1 MFYSKFLISL
11 VFLMFLASGPVHA
24 ELCAPFKNGKI
35 DPKVYT
41 ALVQAANQNKLYRFG
56 GTASQVG
63 FCVDRALGDRVTGA
77 FDEYYGGLAMP
88 LGPDQEGQV
97 VLLVRANSLA
107 TGDQFIDK
115 MARGPSFFNVDEH
128 PDILFVSRE
137 IEWLGMT
144 EARLHG
150 DLTMHGTTRPITF
163 EVKLTDADEQ
173 DPEHAGHIHLAA
185 TTTVDRSD
193 FNMNSFP
200 VMLSNQVNL
209 CIEFEAELVR
219 NEPEDGVPPALT
231 RKSP

>member
-1 MFYSKFLISL
+1 MSLKFFNRKHLFIATL
-11 VFLMFLASGPVHA
+11 LMLFAAGSVRA

-35 DPKVYT
+35 DPKVYA

-63 FCVDRALGDRVTGA
+63 FCVDRVVGERVTGA

-88 LGPDQEGQV
+88 LDPNADGQV

-115 MARGPSFFNVDEH
+115 MARGPSFFNVEEH

-137 IEWLGMT
+137 IEWIDMT

-150 DLTMHGTTRPITF
+150 DLTMHGTTQPITF
-163 EVKLTDADEQ
+163 DVKMTNADES

-185 TTTVDRSD
+185 TTSVDRSD

-200 VMLSNQVNL
+200 VMLSNHVNL
-209 CIEFEAELVR
+209 CIEFEAQLVR
-219 NEPEDGVPPALT
+219 
-231 RKSP
+231 K